1 MARPMAASFDAD
13 TALRPAGEGAWEGE
27 IVDGW
32 QTPRGPLGGYVMA
45 IVMRGMEIA
54 VGDPERQAR
63 SVTMHFLRV
72 PEHGPVAV
80 SAQVER
86 AGRSLS
92 TVSGR
97 LEQDGKLLGLALGA
111 WSKRWEGPLLTRIA
125 MPQVKP
131 PEGRSA
137 LDSGPDRGT
146 EPPAFTGRLSM
157 QHRLGSAPFTSADR
171 GEVGGWIGLVEE
183 RPIDAPGT
191 RRPRGRL
198 VPGPLATAEEAR
210 PGADDRP
217 HRPLPLTAPDPG
229 RPPPRPLPHAPRAR
243 RLLRGGRRAVGA
255 GWHPRGAIAPA
266 RPPPGRRGLASSA
279 RPAGRSRLSPRLRR
293 IRGRRWP
300 RRPRYPAPRQ
310 A

>member
-111 WSKRWEGPLLTRIA
+111 WSKRWESPLLTEDR

-183 RPIDAPGT
+183 RPIDALALAVLADAWFPAPW
-191 RRPRGRL
+191 PRL
-198 VPGPLATAEEAR
+198 KKLAPAPTIDLTVHFR
-210 PGADDRP
+210 S
-217 HRPLPLTAPDPG
+217 PLPIDDALLLGRFRTRHVRDGFFEEDGELWAPDG
-229 RPPPRPLPHAPRAR
+229 TLVAQSRQLG
-243 RLLRGGRRAVGA
+243 LLLGA
-255 GWHPRGAIAPA
+255 EA
-266 RPPPGRRGLASSA
+266 
-279 RPAGRSRLSPRLRR
+279 
-293 IRGRRWP
+293 
-300 RRPRYPAPRQ
+300 
-310 A
+310 